1 MSADATPTNETLES
15 PPLVLAPGV
24 VLCERFRLD
33 RVIASG
39 GYGDV
44 WSGFD
49 LEDDDRRV
57 AIKILRNDAG
67 NNDPSA
73 IARMRMEAEI
83 LQRLRHPNIVQVF
96 GFFESP
102 YGHFLAMELLDG
114 LAIDQAVLVE
124 GPGTHERVMMCT
136 RQILSALEAAHEQD
150 VLHRDIKPEN
160 ILLTKTPG
168 GLEVA
173 KLLDFGIAKA
183 RRTRDDESG
192 VTLVQTR
199 AGGFMGTP
207 RYASPEQAVGD
218 PIGPSSDLFALGLVV
233 AEWLTGRAR
242 FDGERYA
249 DVMQKLLDGSSVNVA
264 DCPPRW
270 QGWLK
275 MCLNKAPERRFQSA
289 LAASHALEDLVE
301 NFKPTDNFV
310 ENRSYFATP
319 PTQPGQ
325 TNFMDKDGPLELDLD
340 RVRKASSPPAL
351 IATQPPPRPFAH
363 PSQNPPTLPAFNS
376 PMQPPLQPP
385 LQPPHPMRRSRQRL
399 GWIDYAWAFAIFMFI
414 GVLAI
419 ITLSWLLKNYF

>member
-49 LEDDDRRV
+49 LENQDKRV

-83 LQRLRHPNIVQVF
+83 LERLRHPNIVQVF

-114 LAIDQAVLVE
+114 HAIDQAIQLE
-124 GPGTHERVMMCT
+124 GPAPHDRVVVCT

-160 ILLTKTPG
+160 ILLTKSPG

-183 RRTRDDESG
+183 RRARDDESG

-218 PIGPSSDLFALGLVV
+218 PLGPSSDLFALGLVV
-233 AEWLTGRAR
+233 AEWLTGKVRL
-242 FDGERYA
+242 DGERYA
-249 DVMQKLLDGSSVNVA
+249 DVMQQLLDGSPVPLA
-264 DCPPRW
+264 DVPARW
-270 QGWLK
+270 QQWLK
-275 MCLNKAPERRFQSA
+275 ICLHKTPERRFQTA
-289 LAASHALEDLVE
+289 LDASHALEDLVV

-310 ENRSYFATP
+310 ENRSYFAAP
-319 PTQPGQ
+319 PSAGV
-325 TNFMDKDGPLELDLD
+325 TNFVGKAGPLELDLD
-340 RVRKASSPPAL
+340 RVRGTAPPHIPITNTPARPLQHTPQAFQNTNYNPTFAAPPAPSN
-351 IATQPPPRPFAH
+351 TQRPPRL
-363 PSQNPPTLPAFNS
+363 T
-376 PMQPPLQPP
+376 
-385 LQPPHPMRRSRQRL
+385 
-399 GWIDYAWAFAIFMFI
+399 WVDYVWAWAIFMFI

-419 ITLSWLLKNYF
+419 VGLSWALKYYL